1 MNDIQSRA
9 DIELMVDTFYQ
20 HVKTDDLIGPIFA
33 SRIADKDWPRH
44 LNRMYTFW
52 TTILLNKPG
61 YSGQPFEKH
70 RDMPIYQDHFER
82 WVGLFKTIVDN
93 HFEGPVANEAKY
105 RAELMGNLFLT
116 KLTSI
121 RVAR

>member
-82 WVGLFKTIVDN
+82 WVSLFKAIVDN

>member
-1 MNDIQSRA
+1 MNDIQSIA

-82 WVGLFKTIVDN
+82 WVSLFKTIVDN